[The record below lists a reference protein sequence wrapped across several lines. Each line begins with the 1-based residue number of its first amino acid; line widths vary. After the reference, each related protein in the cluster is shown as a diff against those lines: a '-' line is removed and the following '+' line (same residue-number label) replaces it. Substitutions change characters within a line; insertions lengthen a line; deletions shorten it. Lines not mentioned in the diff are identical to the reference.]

1 MKGEVEISF
10 EDASFC
16 PIKIPSGENLS
27 EHLNA
32 CNSPILF
39 GCRSGLCGTCLIEVI
54 EGNLPSPNK
63 DEEEALDVYSPN
75 NPRARLA
82 CQLFAE
88 SPLKI
93 CKIREQ
99 S

>member
-1 MKGEVEISF
+1 MSGDCTISF
-10 EDASFC
+10 EESIFPPVKVPKED
-16 PIKIPSGENLS
+16 NLS

-54 EGNLPSPNK
+54 EGDATPPSK
-63 DEEEALDVYSPN
+63 DENEALEVYASG
-75 NPRARLA
+75 NPSARLA
-82 CQLFAE
+82 CQIEL
-88 SPLKI
+88 SGPLKI
-93 CKIREQ
+93 RSLKN